1 MEMKQTIIAVFSLAI
16 LAGCSAANI
25 ALQGDPWQGHESLPV
40 KGRTGVLINQKL
52 AFGEFNT
59 TDIDRSWTKGNN
71 GYSGIGLRDHATG
84 EYLNIIGTE
93 YINRK
98 QTIRFALADQQER
111 SSAVFCVSRFKA
123 KDLLVG
129 DNNGLFS
136 FGIDLLELKDRRAS
150 NVYYAQLYT
159 DNSGEPWQLMLDND
173 LVQRQPKYYS
183 GMVARNRN
191 DYYTIVPV
199 TSVMRSNG
207 EAMQMPFGAMG
218 LEIRDRSGQPLAAIN
233 LADKGRVYFTRSL
246 DPEEKFLMANICA
259 ALLLQEVIG

>member
-1 MEMKQTIIAVFSLAI
+1 MKQTIIALCSLAI
-16 LAGCSAANI
+16 LAGCGQANI
-25 ALQGDPWQGHESLPV
+25 TLQGESWRGHESLPV

-52 AFGEFNT
+52 AFGEFHT
-59 TDIDRSWTKGNN
+59 MDIDRSWTKGGNS
-71 GYSGIGLRDHATG
+71 YSGIGFRNQVTG

-98 QTIRFALADQQER
+98 QTIRFALTDNQDRQ
-111 SSAVFCVSRFKA
+111 SSVFCVSRFQA
-123 KDLLVG
+123 KDLMVG
-129 DNNGLFS
+129 DDKGLLS

-150 NVYYAQLYT
+150 NVYYAQLYA
-159 DNSGEPWQLMLDND
+159 DNGNEPWQLMLNND

-199 TSVMRSNG
+199 TKVLNNQG

-233 LADKGRVYFTRSL
+233 LADKGCVYFIRDL